1 MSEAQSEI
9 KRLSTRHFMY
19 CWSIAGPN
27 TTTWEVPEK
36 DDNGKEI
43 PEAERL
49 KGFVNAFRKIAAQ
62 IDSSFANYDAKDI
75 ERRINKYE
83 EEIRLSGATRSR
95 KNKVKIPKYPAR
107 RASSAVRSLLNFAQ
121 IEEDLAERIDLSW
134 LPAED

>member
-19 CWSIAGPN
+19 CWSIAGPI
-27 TTTWEVPEK
+27 TSTWEVPTE
-36 DDNGKEI
+36 DDKGN
-43 PEAERL
+43 PVSEAEQL
-49 KGFVNAFRKIAAQ
+49 KGFVNVFRKIASQ
-62 IDSSFANYDAKDI
+62 IDTSFADYDAKDI

-107 RASSAVRSLLNFAQ
+107 RASSAVRSLMNFAQ
-121 IEEDLAERIDLSW
+121 IEEDLAERVDLSW
-134 LPAED
+134 LPQTD